1 MSFSPFIPKP
11 GRYKKSTK
19 DLAIGI
25 LAYEHP
31 LTIQG
36 LYERI
41 RKEYGVSVSYPAIRK
56 GVKELAGEKIVLQ
69 SGRQYGLN
77 PEWISRMQAFVNGMH
92 ASYLQGS
99 PPPEKTEVGENVF
112 VYSVNSIYEAENL
125 WGTII
130 MDWAGG
136 LDRKVQHYSTF
147 QAYHIWTLLFNL
159 KWEEAQLL
167 KLQEINAETRSLIY
181 SRTFLDSIAAKF
193 YNDSGVPTR
202 TVDDPSFT
210 RGCELGTYDD
220 LIIQLYH
227 PPEIAREL
235 DRFYMGVRR
244 LEDMNLSKL
253 SELAKRSVKLKLTVL
268 RNADMANQIRNS
280 LGRQFRSGKRS

>member
-1 MSFSPFIPKP
+1 MPLSPFIPKP

-31 LTIQG
+31 LSIQG

-41 RKEYGVSVSYPAIRK
+41 RKEYGISVTYPAIRK
-56 GVKELAGEKIVLQ
+56 GIKELAGEKIVLQ
-69 SGRQYGLN
+69 DGRQYGLN
-77 PEWISRMQAFVNGMH
+77 PEWIVQMRSFVDGMQ
-92 ASYLQGS
+92 ASYLHGS

-112 VYSVNSIYEAENL
+112 VYTVNSIYDAENL

-130 MDWAGG
+130 MDWADG
-136 LDRKVQHYSTF
+136 LDRSVPHRSTF

-167 KLQEINAETRSLIY
+167 KLRDINAEMRSLIY
-181 SRTFLDSIAAKF
+181 SRTFLDSIAVKF
-193 YNDSGVPTR
+193 YCDSGVPTR
-202 TVDDPSFT
+202 AVDDASFT

-220 LIIQLYH
+220 MIIQLYH
-227 PPEIAREL
+227 PPDVAREL
-235 DRFYMGVRR
+235 DRFYTGVRR

-253 SELAKRSVKLKLTVL
+253 SELAKRSVKMKLTVI

-280 LGRQFRSGKRS
+280 LGRQFRSGRRP